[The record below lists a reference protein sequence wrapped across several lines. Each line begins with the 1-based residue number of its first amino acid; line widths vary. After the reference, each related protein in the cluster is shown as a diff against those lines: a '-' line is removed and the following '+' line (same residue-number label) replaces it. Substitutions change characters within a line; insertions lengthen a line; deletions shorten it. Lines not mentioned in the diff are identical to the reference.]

1 MYKCTDLY
9 LCKYLN
15 SSSRKCVKILQSF
28 QQTDLLSGK
37 LFISALASIHRGSGS
52 LRKKTTQF
60 GDQKTTKIEKSFKPL
75 SFSRI
80 PLNSMCSY
88 LLGGCYMI
96 TKIR

>member
-28 QQTDLLSGK
+28 QQTDLPSGK

-52 LRKKTTQF
+52 LRKKNDPVW
-60 GDQKTTKIEKSFKPL
+60 GSKNNKNREVI
-75 SFSRI
+75 
-80 PLNSMCSY
+80 
-88 LLGGCYMI
+88 
-96 TKIR
+96 